1 MAAIDFCSAL
11 SFRERTRIE
20 KLMIQE
26 KNRLIED
33 DLNHD
38 KIHEAL
44 EDRAGCLYS
53 KMIRNNLDETE
64 ILYLDKYFQK
74 QLFTVKF
81 IHFCLY
87 LE

>member
-11 SFRERTRIE
+11 SFRERNRIE

-64 ILYLDKYFQK
+64 ILYLDKYFQ
-74 QLFTVKF
+74 LFTVKF

>member
-11 SFRERTRIE
+11 SFRERNRIE

-53 KMIRNNLDETE
+53 KMIRNNLDETD

>member
-1 MAAIDFCSAL
+1 MAAIEFCSAL
-11 SFRERTRIE
+11 SFRERNRIE

>member
-11 SFRERTRIE
+11 SFRERNRIE

-53 KMIRNNLDETE
+53 KMIRNYLDETD

>member
-11 SFRERTRIE
+11 SFRERNRIE

-53 KMIRNNLDETE
+53 KMIRNKLDETD
-64 ILYLDKYFQK
+64 ILYFDKYFQK